1 MHNDNLLG
9 NNRDELFEMD
19 QISIRLLL
27 QICLLLCGLGNNWCR
42 REQQMTEPSDAET
55 ICQLRSEIG
64 QLKYQLEKQAAD
76 NAEVLRFWQF
86 DPSGNPK
93 KIAQQWYA
101 IFSRSLM
108 LVICPMESLQRSHYW
123 K

>member
-1 MHNDNLLG
+1 M
-9 NNRDELFEMD
+9 
-19 QISIRLLL
+19 IK
-27 QICLLLCGLGNNWCR
+27 
-42 REQQMTEPSDAET
+42 PSDAET

-76 NAEVLRFWQF
+76 KAEVLRFWQF

-101 IFSRSLM
+101 IFARSFSGRDL
-108 LVICPMESLQRSHYW
+108 PNGKFAAQSLLEMIEPTQHQG
-123 K
+123 